1 MEVKQPTRSQRK
13 RMAQDMVGHLASK
26 DLLERIA
33 QSEHMSPAIMQRSGR
48 VVSRLKDQL
57 ASTKGKSGKK
67 GDALQSDDLESTLEM
82 LLHNTLQAQGYR
94 GLADNESDQASGL
107 YDPAFTHA
115 DTDLARLAAGIRARP
130 HARICLYGPPG
141 TGKTAY
147 GRWLAEQLDKP
158 LHVKRASDLLGMYVG
173 ETEKRMALAFKDA
186 DEEGAVLLIDEVDSF
201 LQDRSKAQRNWEIS
215 MVNEMLTQMERFK
228 GVFIA
233 STNLMDG
240 LDQASLR
247 RFDLKLKFDY
257 LRPAQSRELFQRWCQ
272 KLGLKDVAHEAHK
285 MVESLEVL
293 TPGDFAA
300 LGRRHHF
307 APFES
312 PSEVAAA
319 LVDGCNLKQIPLNRK
334 VGFIH

>member
-1 MEVKQPTRSQRK
+1 
-13 RMAQDMVGHLASK
+13 
-26 DLLERIA
+26 
-33 QSEHMSPAIMQRSGR
+33 
-48 VVSRLKDQL
+48 
-57 ASTKGKSGKK
+57 
-67 GDALQSDDLESTLEM
+67 
-82 LLHNTLQAQGYR
+82 
-94 GLADNESDQASGL
+94 
-107 YDPAFTHA
+107 
-115 DTDLARLAAGIRARP
+115 
-130 HARICLYGPPG
+130 
-141 TGKTAY
+141 
-147 GRWLAEQLDKP
+147 
-158 LHVKRASDLLGMYVG
+158 
-173 ETEKRMALAFKDA
+173 
-186 DEEGAVLLIDEVDSF
+186 LLIDEVDSF

-319 LVDGCNLKQIPLNRK
+319 LVDGCTLKQIPLNRK